1 MTRSHNAV
9 KLRLMLPIE
18 TYLAQFSDKT
28 ISLSVHDLE
37 TGREVNIN
45 ADESFHPA
53 STVKVHVMMEVFR
66 QAQAGVLAFDE
77 RLTIYNSFTS
87 IADGSPFALD
97 VKDDSET
104 SLYERIGGTEAIRQL
119 TRLMIVQSSNLATNI
134 LLEKVGV
141 KQVNDFL
148 SALGIRG
155 ISIIRGMED
164 KLALE
169 KGMNNSASAHGLTQT
184 MKLLAGGKVVSREA
198 SDEMIQ
204 IMLGQEFNESIPAL
218 LPASTRV
225 AHKTGWSDNF
235 HHDTGIVFPENR
247 KPYAISIM
255 TRGFPED
262 KAGEAHKCMAQI
274 SKLVYEESKPHAQ
287 VSLPQRSH
295 RSCREHVGAR
305 RQRK

>member
-1 MTRSHNAV
+1 MFR
-9 KLRLMLPIE
+9 IE
-18 TYLAQFSDKT
+18 SFITQFSDKT

-37 TGREVNIN
+37 SGHEININ
-45 ADESFHPA
+45 ADECFHPA
-53 STVKVHVMMEVFR
+53 STVKVHVMMEAFR
-66 QAQAGVLAFDE
+66 QAQARVLAFDE

-104 SLYERIGGTEAIRQL
+104 SLYERIGGTETIREL

-148 SALGIRG
+148 SVLGIQG
-155 ISIIRGMED
+155 ISIIRGLED

-169 KGMNNSASAHGLTQT
+169 KGMNNGASARGLTQT
-184 MKLLAGGKVVSREA
+184 MKLLAEGKVVSREA

-204 IMLGQEFNESIPAL
+204 IMLGQEFNESIPRL
-218 LPASTRV
+218 LPKQTKV
-225 AHKTGWSDNF
+225 AHKTGWSDDF

-247 KPYAISIM
+247 NPYAISIM
-255 TRGFPED
+255 TQGFPED
-262 KAGEAHKCMAQI
+262 DENQAHACMAEI
-274 SKLVYEESKPHAQ
+274 SRLVYEEILSP
-287 VSLPQRSH
+287 
-295 RSCREHVGAR
+295 AR
-305 RQRK
+305 